1 MAKFFALLMLALAFS
16 LDAQSQRLNSV
27 LEADLVVLEADP
39 AVSVTTSEEDSG
51 LDSSSSLQLLEDS
64 VTDRQEVALPSELVL
79 VSPIRDPTGSESV
92 SVSEAPSTLR
102 SDLKPSVKEPLPL
115 STENKSIICDSIVI
129 EFVSS

>member
-1 MAKFFALLMLALAFS
+1 M
-16 LDAQSQRLNSV
+16 QV